1 MEWSDTFVAPPRAVE
16 GCVAMRFLSPTLLTV
31 ILTLLTFS
39 PTAAQ
44 AQVEDLNHPEP
55 KRRIRAARQ
64 LADSKETRF
73 IPELAKLLKDPVLDV
88 RLEAVAAITQ
98 IGTQDSLEPLIAATR
113 DASPEMQVAAVDGL
127 VNFYHYGYVR
137 TGWLSSVRDF
147 GRNIKNR
154 FSRPEPVV
162 IDPYVLVNRDVVNAI
177 GRVIVGGSSME
188 SRANAARAAGILR
201 GKGAMPQLQEALLSK
216 NTMLILEAVNSLK
229 KIGDTGAGPSM
240 VFLLRDLDDDV
251 RLAVIQ
257 AMGQLQVSEA
267 IPELVGIV
275 KTSDDKTIRREA
287 LIALAKLPNNGQQE
301 LFRLYLRDR
310 DSGIRAAAAEGIGR
324 IGDANDLKLISEAF
338 AREKNESTR
347 LSMAFAAI
355 HLGDL
360 NNLTYLIDALNS
372 SIHRGEARPFLI
384 ELARKPEVLGKLY
397 EPLTTGTIDQ
407 KRELATVI
415 AWSGTRESLPY
426 LERLSQD
433 SNTQVAQAAI
443 QAIRNL
449 QARL

>member
-1 MEWSDTFVAPPRAVE
+1 
-16 GCVAMRFLSPTLLTV
+16 MRILSPTRLPVLL
-31 ILTLLTFS
+31 LLLTFS
-39 PTAAQ
+39 AAAVH
-44 AQVEDLNHPEP
+44 AQVEELSDPQP
-55 KRRIRAARQ
+55 KRRARAAKR
-64 LADSKETRF
+64 LGNTGEPRF

-98 IGTQDSLEPLIAATR
+98 IGRQESLEPLMAATR
-113 DASPEMQVAAVDGL
+113 DASPEMQAAAVDGL

-137 TGWLSSVRDF
+137 TGWLNSVKDF
-147 GRNIKNR
+147 GRNLKSR

-162 IDPYVLVNRDVVNAI
+162 IDPYVQVNSDVVSAI
-177 GRVIVGGSSME
+177 GRIVVGGSSME

-201 GKGAMPQLQEALLSK
+201 GKEAVPQLQEALLSK
-216 NTMLILEAVNSLK
+216 NTTLILESVHALK
-229 KIGDTGAGPSM
+229 KIGDTSAGPSM
-240 VFLLRDLDDDV
+240 VFLLRDLDEDV
-251 RLAVIQ
+251 KFSVIQ
-257 AMGQLQVSEA
+257 AMGQLRVTEA

-275 KTSDDKTIRREA
+275 KTSDDKKIRREG
-287 LIALAKLPNNGQQE
+287 LVALAKLPNNGQEQ

-310 DSGIRAAAAEGIGR
+310 DNGIRAAAAEGIGR
-324 IGDANDLKLISEAF
+324 EGNESDLKLVSEAF
-338 AREKNESTR
+338 AREKNESAR
-347 LSMAFAAI
+347 LSMAFALV

-360 NNLTYLIDALNS
+360 NYISYLVDGLNS

-384 ELARKPEVLGKLY
+384 ELARKPDVLAALY

-433 SNTQVAQAAI
+433 PNNQVAQAAI
-443 QAIRNL
+443 QAMKNL
-449 QARL
+449 NARL

>member
-1 MEWSDTFVAPPRAVE
+1 
-16 GCVAMRFLSPTLLTV
+16 MRLLSPTVLTA
-31 ILTLLTFS
+31 LFALLTFS
-39 PTAAQ
+39 PPGLQ
-44 AQVEDLNHPEP
+44 AQVEDLTHSQP
-55 KRRIRAARQ
+55 KRRMRAAKQ
-64 LADSKETRF
+64 LARTGEARF

-88 RLEAVAAITQ
+88 RMEAVSSITQ

-137 TGWLSSVRDF
+137 TGWFNSVKDF
-147 GRNIKNR
+147 GKDVTNR

-162 IDPYVLVNRDVVNAI
+162 IDPYVEVRPDVVDAI
-177 GRVIVGGSSME
+177 GRIVVGGSSMD

-201 GKGAMPQLQEALLSK
+201 GKRAVPQLQEALLSK
-216 NTMLILEAVNSLK
+216 NTTLILESVHALK
-229 KIGDTGAGPSM
+229 KIGDTSAGPSM
-240 VFLLRDLDDDV
+240 VFLLRDLDRDV
-251 RLAVIQ
+251 KLTVIQ

-275 KTSDDKTIRREA
+275 KTADNKKIRREA
-287 LIALAKLPNNGQQE
+287 LVALAKLPDNGQQQ

-310 DSGIRAAAAEGIGR
+310 DDGIRAAAAEGIGR
-324 IGDANDLKLISEAF
+324 VGDASDLTLISEAF
-338 AREKNESTR
+338 AREKDESAR
-347 LSMAFAAI
+347 LSMAFAAV

-360 NNLTYLIDALNS
+360 NNLTYLIDGLNS
-372 SIHRGEARPFLI
+372 SFHRGEARPFLI
-384 ELARKPEVLGKLY
+384 ELARKPEVLQQLY
-397 EPLTTGTIDQ
+397 GPLTTGTIDQ

-415 AWSGTRESLPY
+415 SWSGTRESLPY

-433 SNTQVAQAAI
+433 PNTQVAQAAI
-443 QAIRNL
+443 TAMRNL